1 MTKERLSQLKP
12 LEGHRVSL
20 ALRNGSRIDDSQLI
34 STGQSRVGKL
44 WLFSNGNDT
53 FVPVEDVI
61 EVWKSFR
68 PAGFGPPER
77 CPGTWTDTLLRGGA
91 GPRSGCVASRP
102 SSP

>member
-34 STGQSRVGKL
+34 STGQNRVGKL

-53 FVPVEDVI
+53 FVPVDDVI
-61 EVWKSFR
+61 EVWEVVSTRGFR
-68 PAGFGPPER
+68 A
-77 CPGTWTDTLLRGGA
+77 A
-91 GPRSGCVASRP
+91 
-102 SSP
+102 